1 MCIYRDDTHAPVGT
15 AASAAPPPRALT
27 PQAYDRD
34 LLARLESS
42 LHDEFRRARTHRFRS
57 GDDLV
62 LSALYAYMLLEAPE
76 ERGRHE
82 AQVLPKL
89 SPQYYMLELENKWL
103 WMMRSYAD
111 ILRKRPKFFC
121 LNDILGNAVHH
132 PALLAERVFLHL
144 YFNKSV
150 PVERAYRRTE

>member
-1 MCIYRDDTHAPVGT
+1 VGT

-42 LHDEFRRARTHRFRS
+42 LHDEFRRTRTHRFRS

-121 LNDILGNAVHH
+121 LNDILGDAAHH
-132 PALLAERVFLHL
+132 PAILAERAFLRL
-144 YFNKSV
+144 YFNKRV
-150 PVERAYRRTE
+150 PVERPFR